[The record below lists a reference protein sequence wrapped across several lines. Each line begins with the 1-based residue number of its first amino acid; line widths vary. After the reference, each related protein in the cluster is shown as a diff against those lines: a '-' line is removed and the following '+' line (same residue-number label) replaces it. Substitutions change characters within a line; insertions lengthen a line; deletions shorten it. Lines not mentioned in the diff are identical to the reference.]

1 MTNQSKESASK
12 QLRNIKTPPKRW
24 LKILDRKQK
33 SKAAQPVSQKRASGE
48 AVTE

>member
-24 LKILDRKQK
+24 FKILDQK
-33 SKAAQPVSQKRASGE
+33 HQARATKPVNQEQAKDGAAKE
-48 AVTE
+48 